1 MIITC
6 EKCNARYL
14 LASLLLGAAGRKVRC
29 GVCGHTWF
37 QPPAD
42 EMYAPEAADDADHR
56 PSFQAIMEEEHMEP
70 IPEGVKP
77 IPEGS
82 SVPALTPGVKGVK
95 IDRAAVNGLLA
106 AAAVVLLLAG
116 GMVAAR
122 GAVVQAWTPAALLF
136 EKLGLPVMVQGEG
149 LIFDQVSAKAAT
161 APDGSTRL
169 VVQGNIINLY
179 ARQSALPPIRATLRK
194 SESEPGDSWI
204 VAMDRGDVG
213 PEESIPFQTSFD
225 NLPGEMTEVNLRFE
239 VK

>member
-37 QPPAD
+37 QQPAD
-42 EMYAPEAADDADHR
+42 DMLSPEDADDDQR
-56 PSFQAIMEEEHMEP
+56 PSFHAIMDEEDMEP

-77 IPEGS
+77 IPDGS
-82 SVPALTPGVKGVK
+82 SVPALTPGAMAVKV
-95 IDRAAVNGLLA
+95 DRAAANGLLA
-106 AAAVVLLLAG
+106 AAAVIVLLFG

-136 EKLGLPVMVQGEG
+136 EKLGLPVMVRGEG
-149 LIFDQVSAKAAT
+149 LIFDQVSAKATT

-179 ARQSALPPIRATLRK
+179 ARKSDLPPIRATLRK
-194 SESEPGDSWI
+194 SESEPGDSWV
-204 VAMDRGDVG
+204 VAMDRGNVG
-213 PEESIPFQTSFD
+213 PEEIIPFQTSFD

>member
-37 QPPAD
+37 QPPVD
-42 EMYAPEAADDADHR
+42 DMLSPDAADDGER
-56 PSFQAIMEEEHMEP
+56 PSFHAIMDEEDMEP

-82 SVPALTPGVKGVK
+82 SVPALTPGAMAVKV
-95 IDRAAVNGLLA
+95 DRAAANGLLA
-106 AAAVVLLLAG
+106 AAVIVLFFG

-122 GAVVQAWTPAALLF
+122 GAVVQAWQPAALFF
-136 EKLGLPVMVQGEG
+136 EKIGLPVMVQGEG
-149 LIFDQVSAKAAT
+149 LIFDQVSAKATT
-161 APDGSTRL
+161 APDGSARL

-179 ARQSALPPIRATLRK
+179 ARESALPPIRATLRK

-204 VAMDRGDVG
+204 IAMDRNSIG
-213 PEESIPFQTSFD
+213 PEEVITFETRFE
-225 NLPGEMTEVNLRFE
+225 NLPGEMQEVNLRFE
-239 VK
+239 AK